1 MIKRVLLGI
10 AVGDAFG
17 SGIEG
22 QDKEWIGKNV
32 DFTKY
37 VSVRTG
43 PLTQGRKLGD
53 FSDTCDTLAVFRTIK
68 GSTPSPSGYKLG
80 DYSDDT
86 CDTLATFRTIK
97 QLPITAENLL
107 AEIKKEYDTSKKER
121 GGIPR
126 DGYGSISW
134 YFEGTKTLQ
143 EVQDYQRNKTYPGN
157 APVMRSIPFGILL
170 QDDQINS
177 ACIINADVT
186 HPHPKARVASI
197 LIARA
202 AQHLLVLKL
211 PQSNLISSCRKFV
224 LGMDPETD
232 SYLEKVDQLPN
243 SLDSFEN
250 YCFLVGPQPIKSF
263 MTGEMIIGLNSDA
276 MRTAGTALHLLKF
289 CKTPF
294 EALRRSILVGGDVDT
309 LASIVVGI
317 VCGMGNEVD
326 LPNWMFEQLEHVN
339 ELTEF
344 ADKF

>member
-1 MIKRVLLGI
+1 MIFVFMTSSNSYFRFNMIKRVLLGI

-17 SGIEG
+17 GGIEG
-22 QDKEWIGKNV
+22 QDKEWIEKNV

-43 PLTQGRKLGD
+43 PLVQGRKIGD
-53 FSDTCDTLAVFRTIK
+53 YSDTCDTLAVFRTIK
-68 GSTPSPSGYKLG
+68 SNAFSSE
-80 DYSDDT
+80 
-86 CDTLATFRTIK
+86 TLL
-97 QLPITAENLL
+97 Q
-107 AEIKKEYDTSKKER
+107 EIRKEYDESKKER
-121 GGIPR
+121 GGVPR
-126 DGYGSISW
+126 DGYGSMSW
-134 YFEGTKTLQ
+134 YFEGTQTL
-143 EVQDYQRNKTYPGN
+143 EEIRDYQRNKTYPGN

-177 ACIINADVT
+177 ACIVNADVS

-202 AQHLLVLKL
+202 ARHLLILKL

-224 LGMDPETD
+224 LGMDLETD
-232 SYLEKVDQLPN
+232 TYLEKIDQLGN
-243 SLDSFEN
+243 KLDTFED
-250 YCFLVGPQPIKSF
+250 YCLLVGPQPITSF

-294 EALRRSILVGGDVDT
+294 EALTRSILIGGDVDT

-317 VCGMGNEVD
+317 VSGIKNEVD
-326 LPNWMFEQLEHVN
+326 LPNWMFEQLEHVK